1 MNQKTIR
8 MVKTTILTVTLTV
21 LLVIFR
27 QAVFFTIVRFD
38 LPTALL
44 SLTVWLLLILVL
56 FAPRQVFYVP
66 LFTSQAFSLLMIYR
80 YADEKAN
87 AVSGTLLNLVLVIVL
102 YETFRLHIDK
112 LKDTNRR
119 LAHERERADEATKK
133 KDVFLAKMSHE
144 LRTPLNG
151 IIGITDLLLST
162 PECRKQR
169 NNFEMIREAAGTLHY
184 LIDDLLD
191 LSRIEI
197 GILSL
202 HSKTFQLKAFLR
214 RVCSQFEAE
223 AKNRSL
229 DYMYVISDTL
239 PDYVEMDNYRL
250 QQIITNLVTNS
261 IKYTDENGSVRVDAD
276 TTGSDGSGEKLRI
289 RISDTGRGIPPEE
302 KEEIF
307 RSFYRSIDAYNNQ
320 SSGVGIGLYIVK
332 HLVGLFNGTIDVQ
345 SEVGQGSIFT
355 VVLPI
360 FPVDEDS
367 ANAVQPCLD
376 GPGVQ
381 TGPLRILIA
390 EDNYINSYFI
400 RSLLEKKGHTLTM
413 AKNGAEAVNAYIQH
427 RHDLILM
434 DIQMP
439 GMSGIEA
446 VKKIREYEKEN
457 SLHPVHI
464 AAITAYATESEKKV
478 IVNSGFDSYISKPV
492 DCIKLQDVLQTVKQP
507 S

>member
-184 LIDDLLD
+184 LIDDLL
-191 LSRIEI
+191 
-197 GILSL
+197 
-202 HSKTFQLKAFLR
+202 
-214 RVCSQFEAE
+214 
-223 AKNRSL
+223 
-229 DYMYVISDTL
+229 
-239 PDYVEMDNYRL
+239 
-250 QQIITNLVTNS
+250 
-261 IKYTDENGSVRVDAD
+261 
-276 TTGSDGSGEKLRI
+276 
-289 RISDTGRGIPPEE
+289 
-302 KEEIF
+302 
-307 RSFYRSIDAYNNQ
+307 
-320 SSGVGIGLYIVK
+320 
-332 HLVGLFNGTIDVQ
+332 
-345 SEVGQGSIFT
+345 
-355 VVLPI
+355 
-360 FPVDEDS
+360 
-367 ANAVQPCLD
+367 
-376 GPGVQ
+376 
-381 TGPLRILIA
+381 
-390 EDNYINSYFI
+390 
-400 RSLLEKKGHTLTM
+400 
-413 AKNGAEAVNAYIQH
+413 
-427 RHDLILM
+427 
-434 DIQMP
+434 
-439 GMSGIEA
+439 
-446 VKKIREYEKEN
+446 
-457 SLHPVHI
+457 
-464 AAITAYATESEKKV
+464 
-478 IVNSGFDSYISKPV
+478 
-492 DCIKLQDVLQTVKQP
+492 
-507 S
+507 